1 MFGMEILVLSH
12 TIENAHVLKVNEN
25 FSTLNKKV
33 IEQKTENST
42 STLQKIVQNKIIE
55 ASRNKYKISIFFD
68 FNSYL
73 PKNSNA
79 LEQLHNVNFKKV
91 SSIIIDGYASAPGTN
106 QYNLI
111 LSDKRIESLV
121 KIIRQLGYD
130 KEIKTVPHGED
141 CLGWKKEEQCQRI
154 DMQLFF

>member
-12 TIENAHVLKVNEN
+12 NIENAHVLKANEN

-55 ASRNKYKISIFFD
+55 ASSNKYKISIFFD
-68 FNSYL
+68 FNSDV

>member
-12 TIENAHVLKVNEN
+12 TIENAHVLKANEN

-33 IEQKTENST
+33 IEQKIENST

-55 ASRNKYKISIFFD
+55 ASSNKYKVSIFFD
-68 FNSYL
+68 FNSDI

-141 CLGWKKEEQCQRI
+141 CLGWEKEEQCQRI

>member
-12 TIENAHVLKVNEN
+12 TIENAHVLKANEN

-33 IEQKTENST
+33 IEQKIENST

-55 ASRNKYKISIFFD
+55 ASSNKYKISIFFY
-68 FNSYL
+68 FNSEV
-73 PKNSNA
+73 PKSSNA

-91 SSIIIDGYASAPGTN
+91 TSIVIDGYASAPGTN

-121 KIIRQLGYD
+121 KLIRQLGYD

-141 CLGWKKEEQCQRI
+141 CLGWEKEEQCQRI

>member
-12 TIENAHVLKVNEN
+12 TIENAHVLKANEN

-55 ASRNKYKISIFFD
+55 ASGNKYKISIFFD
-68 FNSYL
+68 FNSDV

>member
-12 TIENAHVLKVNEN
+12 TIENAHVLKANEN

-33 IEQKTENST
+33 IEQKIENST

-55 ASRNKYKISIFFD
+55 ASSNKYKISIFFD
-68 FNSYL
+68 FNSDV
-73 PKNSNA
+73 PKKSNA

-91 SSIIIDGYASAPGTN
+91 TSIIIDGYASAPGTN

-141 CLGWKKEEQCQRI
+141 CLGWEKEEQCQRI

>member
-12 TIENAHVLKVNEN
+12 TIENAHILKANEN

-42 STLQKIVQNKIIE
+42 STLQKIIQNKIIE
-55 ASRNKYKISIFFD
+55 ASSNKYKISIFFD
-68 FNSYL
+68 FNSDV

-79 LEQLHNVNFKKV
+79 LEQLHNVDFKKV

>member
-12 TIENAHVLKVNEN
+12 TIENAHVLKANEN

-33 IEQKTENST
+33 IEQKIENST

-55 ASRNKYKISIFFD
+55 ASSNKYKISIFFD
-68 FNSYL
+68 FNSDI

-121 KIIRQLGYD
+121 KLIRQLGYD

-141 CLGWKKEEQCQRI
+141 CLGWEKEEQCQRI

>member
-1 MFGMEILVLSH
+1 MFGMEILVLSY
-12 TIENAHVLKVNEN
+12 TIENAHVLKANEN

-55 ASRNKYKISIFFD
+55 ASSNKYKISIFFD
-68 FNSYL
+68 FNSDV

>member
-12 TIENAHVLKVNEN
+12 TIENAHVLKANEN

-33 IEQKTENST
+33 IEQKIENST

-55 ASRNKYKISIFFD
+55 ASSNKYKISIFFD
-68 FNSYL
+68 FNSDV

-91 SSIIIDGYASAPGTN
+91 TSIVIDGYASAPGTN

-121 KIIRQLGYD
+121 KLIRQLGYD

-141 CLGWKKEEQCQRI
+141 CLGWEKEEQCQRI

>member
-12 TIENAHVLKVNEN
+12 TIENAHVLKANEN

-33 IEQKTENST
+33 IEQKIENST

-55 ASRNKYKISIFFD
+55 ASSNKYKISIFFD
-68 FNSYL
+68 FNSDI

-121 KIIRQLGYD
+121 KIIRQQGYD
-130 KEIKTVPHGED
+130 KDIKTVPHGED
-141 CLGWKKEEQCQRI
+141 CLGWEKEEQCQRI

>member
-12 TIENAHVLKVNEN
+12 TIENAHVLKANEN

-33 IEQKTENST
+33 IEQKIENWT

-55 ASRNKYKISIFFD
+55 ASSNKYKISIFFD
-68 FNSYL
+68 FNSEV
-73 PKNSNA
+73 PKSSNA

-91 SSIIIDGYASAPGTN
+91 TSIVIDGYASAPGTN

-111 LSDKRIESLV
+111 LSDKRIERLV

-141 CLGWKKEEQCQRI
+141 CLGWEKEEQCQRI

>member
-1 MFGMEILVLSH
+1 MFGMEILVLSY
-12 TIENAHVLKVNEN
+12 TIENAHVLKANEN

-55 ASRNKYKISIFFD
+55 ASSNKYKISIFFD
-68 FNSYL
+68 FNSDV

-91 SSIIIDGYASAPGTN
+91 SSIIIDGYASVPGTN

>member
-33 IEQKTENST
+33 IEQKTENSI

-55 ASRNKYKISIFFD
+55 ASSNKYKISIFFD
-68 FNSYL
+68 FNSDV

-79 LEQLHNVNFKKV
+79 LEQLHNVDFKKV

>member
-1 MFGMEILVLSH
+1 MFGMEVLVLSH
-12 TIENAHVLKVNEN
+12 TIENAHVLKDNES
-25 FSTLNKKV
+25 FSSLTKKV
-33 IEQKTENST
+33 VEQKTDNST
-42 STLQKIVQNKIIE
+42 NQIQKLIKNKINE
-55 ASRNKYKISIFFD
+55 VNNNKYKISIFFD
-68 FNSYL
+68 FNSDV
-73 PKNSNA
+73 PKKSNA

-91 SSIIIDGYASAPGTN
+91 TSIIIDGYASAPGTN

-130 KEIKTVPHGED
+130 KEIKTVPHGKD
-141 CLGWKKEEQCQRI
+141 CLGWEKEEQCQRI

>member
-1 MFGMEILVLSH
+1 M
-12 TIENAHVLKVNEN
+12 
-25 FSTLNKKV
+25 
-33 IEQKTENST
+33 
-42 STLQKIVQNKIIE
+42 
-55 ASRNKYKISIFFD
+55 D
-68 FNSYL
+68 
-73 PKNSNA
+73 
-79 LEQLHNVNFKKV
+79 FKKV

>member
-12 TIENAHVLKVNEN
+12 TIENANVLKANEN

-55 ASRNKYKISIFFD
+55 ASSNKYKISIFFD
-68 FNSYL
+68 FNSDV

-79 LEQLHNVNFKKV
+79 LEQLHNVDFKKV

>member
-12 TIENAHVLKVNEN
+12 TIENANVLKANEN

-55 ASRNKYKISIFFD
+55 ASSNKYKISIFFD
-68 FNSYL
+68 FNSDV

-79 LEQLHNVNFKKV
+79 LEQLHNVDFKKV
-91 SSIIIDGYASAPGTN
+91 SSIIIDGYASASGTN

>member
-12 TIENAHVLKVNEN
+12 TIENAHVLKANEI

-33 IEQKTENST
+33 IEQKIENST

-55 ASRNKYKISIFFD
+55 ASSNKYKISIFFD
-68 FNSYL
+68 FNSDI

-91 SSIIIDGYASAPGTN
+91 TSIIIDGYASAPGTN

-141 CLGWKKEEQCQRI
+141 CLGWEKEEQCQRI

>member
-12 TIENAHVLKVNEN
+12 TIENAHVLKANEN

-33 IEQKTENST
+33 IEQKIENST

-55 ASRNKYKISIFFD
+55 ASSNKYKISIFFD
-68 FNSYL
+68 FNSDI
-73 PKNSNA
+73 PKKSNA
-79 LEQLHNVNFKKV
+79 LEQLLNVNFKKV
-91 SSIIIDGYASAPGTN
+91 TSIVIDGYASAPGTN

-141 CLGWKKEEQCQRI
+141 CLGWEKEEQCQRI

>member
-12 TIENAHVLKVNEN
+12 TIENAHVLKANEN

-33 IEQKTENST
+33 IEQKIENST

-55 ASRNKYKISIFFD
+55 ASSNKYKISIFFD
-68 FNSYL
+68 FNSDV
-73 PKNSNA
+73 PKKSNA

-91 SSIIIDGYASAPGTN
+91 TSIVIDGYASAPGTN

-121 KIIRQLGYD
+121 KLIRQLGYD

-141 CLGWKKEEQCQRI
+141 CLGWEKEEQCQRI

>member
-12 TIENAHVLKVNEN
+12 TIENAHVLKANEI

-33 IEQKTENST
+33 IEQKIENST

-55 ASRNKYKISIFFD
+55 ASSNKYKISIFFD
-68 FNSYL
+68 FNSDI

-141 CLGWKKEEQCQRI
+141 CLGWEKEEQCQRI

>member
-12 TIENAHVLKVNEN
+12 TIENAHVLKANEN

-33 IEQKTENST
+33 IEQKIENST

-55 ASRNKYKISIFFD
+55 ASSNKYKISIFFD
-68 FNSYL
+68 FNSDV
-73 PKNSNA
+73 PKKSNA

-91 SSIIIDGYASAPGTN
+91 TSIMIDGYASAPGTN

-141 CLGWKKEEQCQRI
+141 CLGWEKEEQCQRI

>member
-1 MFGMEILVLSH
+1 M
-12 TIENAHVLKVNEN
+12 
-25 FSTLNKKV
+25 
-33 IEQKTENST
+33 
-42 STLQKIVQNKIIE
+42 
-55 ASRNKYKISIFFD
+55 
-68 FNSYL
+68 
-73 PKNSNA
+73 
-79 LEQLHNVNFKKV
+79 NFKKV

>member
-12 TIENAHVLKVNEN
+12 TIENAHVLKANEN

-33 IEQKTENST
+33 IEQKIENLT

-55 ASRNKYKISIFFD
+55 ASSNKYKISIFFD
-68 FNSYL
+68 FNSDI

-121 KIIRQLGYD
+121 KTIRQLGYD

-141 CLGWKKEEQCQRI
+141 CLGWEKEEQCQRI

>member
-12 TIENAHVLKVNEN
+12 TIENAHVLKANEN
-25 FSTLNKKV
+25 FSTLNKKI

-55 ASRNKYKISIFFD
+55 ASSNKYKISIFFD
-68 FNSYL
+68 FNSDV

>member
-12 TIENAHVLKVNEN
+12 TIENAHVLKANEN

-33 IEQKTENST
+33 IEQKIENST

-55 ASRNKYKISIFFD
+55 ASSNKYKISIFFD
-68 FNSYL
+68 FNSEV
-73 PKNSNA
+73 PKKSNA

-141 CLGWKKEEQCQRI
+141 CLGWEKEEQCQRI

>member
-12 TIENAHVLKVNEN
+12 TIENAHVLKANEN

-33 IEQKTENST
+33 IEQKIENST

-55 ASRNKYKISIFFD
+55 ASSNKYKISIFFD
-68 FNSYL
+68 FNSDI

-111 LSDKRIESLV
+111 LSDKRIERLV

-141 CLGWKKEEQCQRI
+141 CLGWEKEEQCQRI

>member
-12 TIENAHVLKVNEN
+12 TIENAHVLKANEN

-55 ASRNKYKISIFFD
+55 ASSNKYKISIFFD
-68 FNSYL
+68 FNSDV

-79 LEQLHNVNFKKV
+79 LEQLHNVDFKKV
-91 SSIIIDGYASAPGTN
+91 TSIVIDGYASAPGTN

-121 KIIRQLGYD
+121 KTIRQLGYD